1 MSLAYDRPENSV
13 VLRHLAAQV
22 QNRKK
27 QGVKLCR
34 NLLLNL
40 YSRSLPEIQRPSGLQ
55 GSSAHQF
62 GSFIL
67 GSLSLSLVLMKPLTA
82 QIHSRILTL
91 SCLEAGME
99 RS

>member
-40 YSRSLPEIQRPSGLQ
+40 YSSLPEIQRPSGLQ